1 MVERNLFHM
10 VAGSVLPLIALSFSH
25 DRITPLVGD
34 RTGPG
39 VSSVVLWTTV
49 AIAGL
54 AVLVELG
61 RFAFPSFNRLLF
73 RYVGVLF
80 KEEEFRRVTGA
91 TYLLIAT
98 LVAFLFLDRTVAVV
112 ALLFLSVGD
121 PLAALVGSRYGRV
134 KVWAK
139 TLEGT
144 LAFLVVSLVIAAVFR
159 LTTQVETYWPL
170 AVGAAV
176 ATVVEMLPLP
186 IDDNLLPPLMS
197 GAVMAALL

>member
-1 MVERNLFHM
+1 M
-10 VAGSVLPLIALSFSH
+10 
-25 DRITPLVGD
+25 
-34 RTGPG
+34 
-39 VSSVVLWTTV
+39 
-49 AIAGL
+49 
-54 AVLVELG
+54 
-61 RFAFPSFNRLLF
+61 
-73 RYVGVLF
+73 
-80 KEEEFRRVTGA
+80 
-91 TYLLIAT
+91 
-98 LVAFLFLDRTVAVV
+98 AVV